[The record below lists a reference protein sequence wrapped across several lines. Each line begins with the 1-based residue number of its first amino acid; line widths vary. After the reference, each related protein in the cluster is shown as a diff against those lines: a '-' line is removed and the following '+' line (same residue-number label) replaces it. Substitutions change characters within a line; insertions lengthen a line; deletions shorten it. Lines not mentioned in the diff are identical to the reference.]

1 MTVGINHVR
10 VWQVDPSLPKMH
22 AIDARLGQLRRE
34 IQCVAISEDDG
45 LAYCGTRTGEVLAIK
60 IDRDPLQS
68 LNVSGAACRLG
79 GVEDQPMR
87 HAPRTTRRSPSPAPF
102 FPHEPRATHDQT
114 RDSQLL
120 T

>member
-22 AIDARLGQLRRE
+22 AIDARLGALRRE
-34 IQCVAISEDDG
+34 IQCVAVSEDDG

-68 LNVSGAACRLG
+68 LNVSAACKSQR
-79 GVEDQPMR
+79 EREPTNPHATR
-87 HAPRTTRRSPSPAPF
+87 HTTHHPRNYA
-102 FPHEPRATHDQT
+102 
-114 RDSQLL
+114 
-120 T
+120 